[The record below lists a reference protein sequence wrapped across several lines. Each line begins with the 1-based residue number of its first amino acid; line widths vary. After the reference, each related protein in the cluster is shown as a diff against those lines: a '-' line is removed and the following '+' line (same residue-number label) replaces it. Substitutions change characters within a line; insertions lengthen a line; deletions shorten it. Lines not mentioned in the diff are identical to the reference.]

1 MPDVRLRPVQRD
13 DLSWMVAMAADKEA
27 VGEHNW
33 CGAPDADE
41 LLGRLH
47 HQFQCDGF
55 LDRRGG
61 RLVVLVDGE
70 AIGDVSWRP
79 AQWGPSEGSVCPAI
93 GIALLPQFR
102 GKGYGT
108 IAQRLLAD
116 HLFRE
121 YGAHRVQSDTAA
133 DNPAEQRALEKAGFR
148 REGIVRD
155 AEERDG
161 RFHDHVL
168 YGLLREEWQAASAE

>member
-1 MPDVRLRPVQRD
+1 
-13 DLSWMVAMAADKEA
+13 MAADKEA

-79 AQWGPSEGSVCPAI
+79 AQWGPSEGSVCPTI

-108 IAQRLLAD
+108 I
-116 HLFRE
+116 
-121 YGAHRVQSDTAA
+121 
-133 DNPAEQRALEKAGFR
+133 EQRALEKAGFR